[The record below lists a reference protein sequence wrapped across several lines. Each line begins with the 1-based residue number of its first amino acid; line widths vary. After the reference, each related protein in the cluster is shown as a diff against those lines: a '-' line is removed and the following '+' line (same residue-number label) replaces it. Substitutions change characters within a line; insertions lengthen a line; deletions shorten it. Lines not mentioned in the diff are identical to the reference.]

1 MSLIQET
8 LEAVLN
14 ENHELKIKIEN
25 IETKMTTNS
34 TTSPI
39 RKKAHNSRSTELV
52 SNEFNTTNAFA
63 NLIEQNLVLTDNV
76 ILPNDQQSNGEES
89 TNLTQLSTD
98 NAQNDVISPNE
109 QQSNV
114 EKSNNLTQTSADN
127 SQNDHRTET
136 GNVEVAVNLV
146 DMNNDAKEVNISNNK
161 GKNKIRNYSA
171 VVKTNKAANANNYNV
186 KMINGQSR
194 IVANKHNEEGFIVSN
209 GKKRHNKR
217 NGILTTGT
225 AVSEIKS
232 LRAKSRQFSYHIGR
246 WDMNVDPG
254 TLKIF
259 ISGFA
264 QVIELV
270 ELNLHI

>member
-1 MSLIQET
+1 MIEKMSLIQET
-8 LEAVLN
+8 MEAVLN

-52 SNEFNTTNAFA
+52 SNEVNTTNAFA
-63 NLIEQNLVLTDNV
+63 NLKEQNLVLTDNV

-127 SQNDHRTET
+127 SQNDYRTET
-136 GNVEVAVNLV
+136 GNVEVAVNL
-146 DMNNDAKEVNISNNK
+146 DYMNNDAK
-161 GKNKIRNYSA
+161 R
-171 VVKTNKAANANNYNV
+171 
-186 KMINGQSR
+186 
-194 IVANKHNEEGFIVSN
+194 
-209 GKKRHNKR
+209 
-217 NGILTTGT
+217 
-225 AVSEIKS
+225 
-232 LRAKSRQFSYHIGR
+232 
-246 WDMNVDPG
+246 
-254 TLKIF
+254 
-259 ISGFA
+259 
-264 QVIELV
+264 
-270 ELNLHI
+270 

>member
-1 MSLIQET
+1 M
-8 LEAVLN
+8 
-14 ENHELKIKIEN
+14 
-25 IETKMTTNS
+25 
-34 TTSPI
+34 
-39 RKKAHNSRSTELV
+39 
-52 SNEFNTTNAFA
+52 
-63 NLIEQNLVLTDNV
+63 
-76 ILPNDQQSNGEES
+76 
-89 TNLTQLSTD
+89 
-98 NAQNDVISPNE
+98 
-109 QQSNV
+109 
-114 EKSNNLTQTSADN
+114 
-127 SQNDHRTET
+127 
-136 GNVEVAVNLV
+136 
-146 DMNNDAKEVNISNNK
+146 
-161 GKNKIRNYSA
+161 
-171 VVKTNKAANANNYNV
+171 VKTNKAANANNYNV

-254 TLKIF
+254 TLKTF

-270 ELNLHI
+270 ELNLHIERKYFRSFKLTVEAFSKPAILDSNNWPGGVEIKNWWPHKNKPSNTIMNKPVTHLSAIKDSSKKQLKVHLNKDESIQAKNNTDEAKINNQVINSGKSAEVKKSTKEIKSVEKYVTPEDEFDSNSNILNSENEDTVLLIDFTSATPKDIQKKNTTGDSETVI